1 VVLSHHLRQE
11 RAAHP
16 RLSEAVALLLA
27 EIGLAG
33 KLIAREV
40 ARATLTGR
48 VGYTG
53 DTNVQGE
60 AVKRLDEWANAIL
73 LERLRAC
80 GLVCTMVSEE
90 MEKSLHLDEACA
102 PGRFAVCFDPV
113 DGSSNTDING
123 IVGTIFGI
131 RPTRPDAGAV
141 GHLADALGP
150 GTGQVAAG
158 YIMYGPATAFVYTAG
173 HGVHGL
179 TLDTTTGEYVLTHP
193 DIRMPGRGKT
203 YAVNEAN
210 WHRWG
215 PGPRE
220 FVESLRA
227 EPKPSYSSR
236 YVGSLVADMHRCLLE
251 GGIYLYPAE
260 ADGKRS
266 RGKLRLL
273 YEAAPLAW
281 IVEQAG
287 GRASTGTERILD
299 LVATDHHQRVPLF
312 IGSAEEVGRA
322 EACCRRSPEGGSAP
336 LPGLPP
342 GEVARAKPA
351 LGA

>member
-1 VVLSHHLRQE
+1 MTATAGGAPVVLSRHLRQE
-11 RAAHP
+11 RAAYP
-16 RLSEAVALLLA
+16 RLSAELAVLLTEIALT
-27 EIGLAG
+27 G
-33 KLIAREV
+33 KIIAREV
-40 ARATLTGR
+40 ARATLTGT

-53 DTNVQGE
+53 ETNVQGE
-60 AVKRLDEWANAIL
+60 PVKRLDAWANAAMV
-73 LERLRAC
+73 EGLRAG

-90 MEKSLHLDEACA
+90 MEKSLHLDEACG

-179 TLDTTTGEYVLTHP
+179 TLDTTAGEYVLTHP
-193 DIRMPGRGKT
+193 NLRMPVRGKT

-220 FVESLRA
+220 LVESLRA
-227 EPKPSYSSR
+227 GPKPSYSSR
-236 YVGSLVADMHRCLLE
+236 YVGSLVADVHRIMLE
-251 GGIYLYPAE
+251 GGIYFYPAE

-281 IVEQAG
+281 LVEQAG
-287 GRASTGTERILD
+287 GRASTGTGRILD

-312 IGSAEEVGRA
+312 IGSAEEVGCA
-322 EACCRRSPEGGSAP
+322 EACCRQDS
-336 LPGLPP
+336 
-342 GEVARAKPA
+342 
-351 LGA
+351 

>member
-1 VVLSHHLRQE
+1 VTTSEGRGPLVLSHHLRQE

-16 RLSEAVALLLA
+16 RLSEDLTVLLT

-33 KLIAREV
+33 KLIGREV
-40 ARATLTGR
+40 ARAALTGR

-53 DTNVQGE
+53 QTNVQGE
-60 AVKRLDEWANAIL
+60 LVKQLDEWANTAMV
-73 LERLRAC
+73 ERLRAS

-90 MEKSLHLDEACA
+90 MEESIHVDEACG

-131 RPTRPDAGAV
+131 RPTELDGGAV
-141 GHLADALGP
+141 GHLAEPLAP

-193 DIRMPGRGKT
+193 SIRMPGRGTT

-210 WHRWG
+210 CRRWG
-215 PGPRE
+215 PGPGE
-220 FVESLRA
+220 LIESLRA
-227 EPKPSYSSR
+227 GPKPSYSSR
-236 YVGSLVADMHRCLLE
+236 YVGSLVADVHRILLE
-251 GGIYLYPAE
+251 GGIYFYPAE
-260 ADGKRS
+260 VDGKRAG
-266 RGKLRLL
+266 GKLRLL

-287 GRASTGTERILD
+287 GRASTGTKRILD

-312 IGSAEEVGRA
+312 IGSTEEVGRA
-322 EACCRRSPEGGSAP
+322 EAFCRSTS
-336 LPGLPP
+336 
-342 GEVARAKPA
+342 
-351 LGA
+351 

>member
-1 VVLSHHLRQE
+1 MRGMPVLSHHLRQE

-16 RLSEAVALLLA
+16 GISEELVALLM
-27 EIGLAG
+27 EIALAG
-33 KLIAREV
+33 KIISREV
-40 ARATLTGR
+40 RRAVLTGR
-48 VGYTG
+48 IGYTG
-53 DTNVQGE
+53 ETNVQGE
-60 AVKRLDEWANAIL
+60 QVKQLDQWSNDAMVEV
-73 LERLRAC
+73 LRSS

-90 MEKSLHLDEACA
+90 MEEVSHYDGACA

-131 RPTRPDAGAV
+131 RRTRTGAGAA

-150 GTGQVAAG
+150 GTAQVAAG

-179 TLDTTTGEYVLTHP
+179 TLDATTGEYVVSHP
-193 DIRMPGRGKT
+193 HLRMPARGNT

-220 FVESLRA
+220 FIESLRA
-227 EPKPSYSSR
+227 EPKPSYSAR
-236 YVGSLVADMHRCLLE
+236 YVGALVADFHRILLE
-251 GGIYLYPAE
+251 GGIYFYPAE
-260 ADGKRS
+260 ADGKRA

-273 YEAAPLAW
+273 YEAAPLGLV
-281 IVEQAG
+281 VEQAG

-299 LVATDHHQRVPLF
+299 VVATEHHQRVPLY
-312 IGSAEEVGRA
+312 IGSADEVGRA
-322 EACCRRSPEGGSAP
+322 EACCGAPGRRA
-336 LPGLPP
+336 
-342 GEVARAKPA
+342 
-351 LGA
+351 